1 MKEKQLRD
9 LRKAYQLYAL
19 ERDHL
24 LDDPK
29 ELLNKWLSEAIDFQ
43 DEEPTAMSLSTVDE
57 EGTPSSRIVLL
68 KAIDDGLVFFSNYH
82 SKKGQDIAVNN
93 KVALLFH
100 WKVMER
106 QVRVKGTVEK
116 ISEAESIDYFQSRPK
131 GSQLGAWAS
140 AQSKVIPSRK
150 TLDDRMEELRDVYR
164 GRDTLPKPAFWGGY
178 RVLPTYFEFW
188 QGRDNRLH
196 DRFSFTFV
204 NNNWDI
210 NRLSP

>member
-29 ELLNKWLSEAIDFQ
+29 DLLNKWLAEAMDFE
-43 DEEPTAMSLSTVDE
+43 DEEPTAMSLSTVDSD
-57 EGTPSSRIVLL
+57 GTPSSRIVLL
-68 KAIDDGLVFFSNYH
+68 KEIDDGLVFFTNYH
-82 SKKGQDIAVNN
+82 SKKGRDIESNN

-106 QVRVKGTVEK
+106 QVRVRGTVEK

-140 AQSKVIPSRK
+140 AQSRVIPSRK
-150 TLDDRMEELRDVYR
+150 TLDDRMEELRGVYR

-178 RVLPTYFEFW
+178 RVLPSYFEFW

-204 NNNWDI
+204 NDSWDI
-210 NRLSP
+210 DRLSP